1 MVSCKRFAILII
13 LEKIMLKTNL
23 LFDIDDNFNR
33 DRYTNVIPKIQYVP
47 KTRCKPSEISLYNLE
62 KYNNLVKYIK
72 SKNLDSEIE
81 KFLLYS
87 ATRHIVFNYQQI
99 AEYYSH
105 SDKEVQELM
114 EKSGLVIIDFE
125 DAMENGFVKLQ
136 KNIRGLYDEAIKK

>member
-1 MVSCKRFAILII
+1 MNKDA
-13 LEKIMLKTNL
+13 
-23 LFDIDDNFNR
+23 LFDVGSNYDNN
-33 DRYTNVIPKIQYVP
+33 RYTNIIPKIQYVP

-62 KYNNLVKYIK
+62 KYNNLVKEIK

-87 ATRHIVFNYQQI
+87 ATRHIVFDYQQI

-125 DAMENGFVKLQ
+125 DALENGFVKLQ
-136 KNIRGLYDEAIKK
+136 KNLLELYNEVK

>member
-1 MVSCKRFAILII
+1 MNKDA
-13 LEKIMLKTNL
+13 
-23 LFDIDDNFNR
+23 LFDIGSNYDNN
-33 DRYTNVIPKIQYVP
+33 RYTNIIPKIQYVP

-62 KYNNLVKYIK
+62 KYNDLVKEIK

-87 ATRHIVFNYQQI
+87 ATRHIVFDYQQI

-136 KNIRGLYDEAIKK
+136 KKLLELYNEVKE

>member
-1 MVSCKRFAILII
+1 MNKDA
-13 LEKIMLKTNL
+13 
-23 LFDIDDNFNR
+23 LFDVGSNYDDN
-33 DRYTNVIPKIQYVP
+33 RYTNIIPKIQYVP

-62 KYNNLVKYIK
+62 KYNNLVKEIK

-87 ATRHIVFNYQQI
+87 ATRHIVFDYQQI

-136 KNIRGLYDEAIKK
+136 KNLLELYNEVKE

>member
-1 MVSCKRFAILII
+1 MNKDA
-13 LEKIMLKTNL
+13 
-23 LFDIDDNFNR
+23 LFDVGSNYDNN
-33 DRYTNVIPKIQYVP
+33 RYTNIIPKIQYVP

-62 KYNNLVKYIK
+62 KYNNLVKQIK

-87 ATRHIVFNYQQI
+87 ATRHIVFDYQQI

-125 DAMENGFVKLQ
+125 DALENGFVKLQ
-136 KNIRGLYDEAIKK
+136 KNLLELYNEVKE

>member
-1 MVSCKRFAILII
+1 MNKDA
-13 LEKIMLKTNL
+13 
-23 LFDIDDNFNR
+23 LFDIDSNYDNN
-33 DRYTNVIPKIQYVP
+33 RYTNISPKIQYVP

-62 KYNNLVKYIK
+62 KYNNLVKEIK

-87 ATRHIVFNYQQI
+87 ATRHIVFDYQQI

-125 DAMENGFVKLQ
+125 DALENGFVKLQ
-136 KNIRGLYDEAIKK
+136 KNLMELYNEVKE

>member
-1 MVSCKRFAILII
+1 MNKDA
-13 LEKIMLKTNL
+13 
-23 LFDIDDNFNR
+23 LFDVGSNYDNN
-33 DRYTNVIPKIQYVP
+33 RYTNIIPKIQYVP

-62 KYNNLVKYIK
+62 KYNDLVKEIK

-87 ATRHIVFNYQQI
+87 ATRHIVFDYQQI

-125 DAMENGFVKLQ
+125 DAMENGFIKLQ
-136 KNIRGLYDEAIKK
+136 KNLMELYNEVKE